1 MLKIQVIAIGKVK
14 EDWMRQG
21 IAEYQKRLGAYCQF
35 EIIELEEYRLPDN
48 PSEAEIARGLEEEGN
63 RILKKAAGLIF
74 PLCIEGEMLSSP
86 QLAQLISSSTQK
98 SGCLSFIIGG
108 CPEDQLFSAYLSAS
122 AGPGAPLRAAL
133 PCLLH
138 QCRCQVPQ
146 ITTSS
151 PELLQASG
159 FFYFMPGKM
168 FHVKHLFANKA
179 GFGAP
184 RPRRRRGAGGAVK
197 PPLRPG
203 GFAAARGALARHL
216 HKIKPPH
223 P

>member
-21 IAEYQKRLGAYCQF
+21 IAEYQKRLGAYCRF

-86 QLAQLISSSTQK
+86 QLAQLISSSAQK

-108 CPEDQLFSAYLSAS
+108 SFGLS
-122 AGPGAPLRAAL
+122 PR
-133 PCLLH
+133 
-138 QCRCQVPQ
+138 
-146 ITTSS
+146 
-151 PELLQASG
+151 
-159 FFYFMPGKM
+159 
-168 FHVKHLFANKA
+168 VKA
-179 GFGAP
+179 
-184 RPRRRRGAGGAVK
+184 
-197 PPLRPG
+197 
-203 GFAAARGALARHL
+203 AAAR
-216 HKIKPPH
+216 KISFSQDFLPVDQIVEDNRSVCTFRIYMYQRSFHFTGYCKYPVEIHITISIQKSVVSCIFIVYMKKRKFPSGTDMIMNEICRTTF
-223 P
+223 